1 MNVEYMGKQI
11 VVTQKYRDLTQDGLA
26 RIQKIVNGTSS
37 AKAKVTLAVDK
48 HRKIADVA
56 VTFGAYSMVA
66 NGEAAEMSMA
76 LRGALDKIEQQAI
89 RQKEK
94 WTTGRRHPRP
104 VENPEVGNGP
114 ESAEAIA

>member
-26 RIQKIVNGTSS
+26 RILKIVNGTSS

-48 HRKIADVA
+48 HRNIADVA
-56 VTFGAYSMVA
+56 LTFGAYSMVA

-89 RQKEK
+89 RQKDK
-94 WTTGRRHPRP
+94 WSTGRRQARP
-104 VENPEVGNGP
+104 EAAAAP
-114 ESAEAIA
+114 ESSEASA

>member
-11 VVTQKYRDLTQDGLA
+11 VVTQKYRDLTQDGLS
-26 RIQKIVNGTSS
+26 RISKIVNGTSN

-89 RQKEK
+89 RQKDK
-94 WTTGRRHPRP
+94 WSTGRRHPRP
-104 VENPEVGNGP
+104 EAAAAS
-114 ESAEAIA
+114 ESSEASA